1 MAVSTRNPWVAFDV
15 ATDPVAHSRRLSR
28 AHEQGP
34 GDSGDKP
41 AEVRDLVVESWRR
54 SLAAGVTPEA
64 AGAPIR
70 LDPADLE
77 TAREISPLAPAV
89 DAVLGALT
97 RLDND
102 ARHVVAIG
110 DANAN
115 LLWVTGNPAA
125 LERAREMSFEEGASW
140 SEAAA
145 GTNAVGMAAAL
156 DHAVQIFSA
165 EHLVAAVH
173 AWTCSAAPIHDPT
186 TGDLIGIVDLTAD
199 LRTAHPHTLSVAEL
213 AARAAETTLRLILLE
228 AAALLRETLAR
239 LRSKDGAPRARCS
252 TPAAG

>member
-1 MAVSTRNPWVAFDV
+1 M
-15 ATDPVAHSRRLSR
+15 
-28 AHEQGP
+28 
-34 GDSGDKP
+34 
-41 AEVRDLVVESWRR
+41 
-54 SLAAGVTPEA
+54 
-64 AGAPIR
+64 
-70 LDPADLE
+70 
-77 TAREISPLAPAV
+77 
-89 DAVLGALT
+89 
-97 RLDND
+97 
-102 ARHVVAIG
+102 VAIG
-110 DANAN
+110 DQNAN

-228 AAALLRETLAR
+228 AAALLRGRGEAELVGR
-239 LRSKDGAPRARCS
+239 IPRARCS
-252 TPAAG
+252 TPAAR